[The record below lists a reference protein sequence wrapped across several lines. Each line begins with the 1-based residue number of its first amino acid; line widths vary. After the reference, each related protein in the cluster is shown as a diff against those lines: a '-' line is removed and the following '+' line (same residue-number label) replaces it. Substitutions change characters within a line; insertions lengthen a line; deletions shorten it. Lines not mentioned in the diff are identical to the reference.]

1 MRALYWKEIR
11 SFLGSTIGYIFILI
25 FLITSGVIHW
35 YISGE
40 ANLLEGAEA
49 DLIPFFN
56 SSPWIFLVLIPAITM
71 RSIAEERRN
80 GTIELLFTRPLT
92 DLKIILAKY
101 FAGVTLLIITLIPT
115 LVYYY
120 SMRSLGI
127 NPIGE
132 DGSEIT
138 VIDEGAMFTSY
149 FGLILLGSAFVAI
162 GIFASSVTSSQI
174 VAFIVGMTLCLFFY
188 YGLELLGSF
197 NVMGEYDAIFRY
209 AGMTYH
215 YESIMRGVID
225 TGDMFYFFGL
235 IILFITAALTVLKS
249 LKR

>member
-25 FLITSGVIHW
+25 FLITSGVVHW
-35 YISGE
+35 FITGD
-40 ANLLEGAEA
+40 ANLLEGAEV

-80 GTIELLFTRPLT
+80 GTIELLFTRPIT
-92 DLKIILAKY
+92 DLKIILSKY
-101 FAGVTLLIITLIPT
+101 FAGVTLLIISLIPT
-115 LVYYY
+115 FVYYY
-120 SMRSLGI
+120 SMRQLGV
-127 NPIGE
+127 NPVAE
-132 DGSEIT
+132 DGTIT
-138 VIDEGAMFTSY
+138 SVIDEGAMLTSY
-149 FGLILLGSAFVAI
+149 FGLILIGAAFVAI

-174 VAFIVGMTLCLFFY
+174 VAFILGMFLCLFFW

-197 NVMGEYDAIFRY
+197 SLMGDYDVVFQFM
-209 AGMTYH
+209 GMDSH

-225 TGDMFYFFGL
+225 SKDMIYFFGL
-235 IILFITAALTVLKS
+235 IIIFIAASLTVVKS